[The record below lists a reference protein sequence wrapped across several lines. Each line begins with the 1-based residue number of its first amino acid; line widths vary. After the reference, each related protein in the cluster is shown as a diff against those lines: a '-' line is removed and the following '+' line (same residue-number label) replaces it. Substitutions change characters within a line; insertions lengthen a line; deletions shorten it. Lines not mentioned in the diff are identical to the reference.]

1 MAVHFFDAMR
11 EVLACFLVCFFGL
24 FLISFQCLA
33 FYFVDVSLHLE
44 TRVTKMAELC
54 VVLFIVYLDD
64 VIDNDW
70 SHIYIYVKQNSFAA
84 FIKS

>member
-1 MAVHFFDAMR
+1 MFFG
-11 EVLACFLVCFFGL
+11 LFFGL